1 MREYSRL
8 ESMQHRSAPLRP
20 GILHSVLWH
29 FILCLGVLLGL
40 GGSWLQLSLVPGVGA
55 QPPRETGE
63 EPPAVGQEVVLR
75 AETLE
80 FFQQENRLIATGQV
94 VIESGNA
101 KMYADQ
107 VEVNTESG
115 IGMATGQ
122 VRFLTPQDDVQAS
135 RLDFN
140 LSAERGLLYDAVG
153 VVAGGY
159 HITGERIERL
169 GPKTINVQRGSV
181 TTCSQETPDWAFR
194 SHEARIGVGNYVTL
208 KHPSFWIK
216 GVPVFYVPYFI
227 FPIKDQRT
235 TGFLPPQAGYSS
247 TDGAMA
253 KTEFFWAINDWMDA
267 TAGLEVLSNRGIK
280 PEANF
285 RYAIDPLSDG
295 LVQGAYIQDEDTGD
309 TLWRVLLQQRQEFGW
324 GLRGLTQID
333 LRSDLDIER
342 RFSRDLRQE
351 SQVRTV
357 SLGALTKRFPNTVLT
372 VAGASFDGI
381 PESGSTQQ
389 FRPLPALYADQ
400 LSTPLLGPIF
410 FAMEASYAR
419 LSATDVVD
427 GTAVQRLDLFPQLRL
442 PLAVAPWLHLTLS
455 GGFRETLYD
464 RRISDT
470 SSTSRELPDFRAHLQ
485 GPTFRRRFPLV
496 DRVAGQ
502 TGAFLHV
509 IATRLDYRYV
519 PRVDQGDL
527 PAFEALDEATHFLD
541 PLETVTLVD
550 RMAAAN
556 YAKVSL
562 VNRLFAHGVWG
573 LAPGQMQEVAR
584 LVLSQGLD
592 IREAAVQDGR
602 LLGPLDVEIE
612 LFLQQRWRLVS
623 ALRLETATGEVEAS
637 SLQFVAV
644 LAPGWS
650 LVAGHHYRQDP
661 DVQYVS
667 TGVNMSLLDGLR
679 LGYNVRYD
687 GLSGTVREHL
697 VSMQYQAQCW
707 SVDMRLRLRDTEDA
721 PFFAGTTFLIEFNLF
736 NL

>member
-1 MREYSRL
+1 
-8 ESMQHRSAPLRP
+8 MQHRSAPLKP
-20 GILHSVLWH
+20 GILHPVLWH
-29 FILCLGVLLGL
+29 FILCLGILLGL
-40 GGSWLQLSLVPGVGA
+40 GGSWLQLSLVPGVRA
-55 QPPRETGE
+55 QPRPGTGE
-63 EPPAVGQEVVLR
+63 ETPAVGQEVVLR

-94 VIESGNA
+94 VIESGNT
-101 KMYADQ
+101 KMYADRM
-107 VEVNTESG
+107 EVNTESG

-153 VVAGGY
+153 VVTGGY

-169 GPKTINVQRGSV
+169 GPKTIHVQRGSV

-194 SHEARIGVGNYVTL
+194 SQEAHIGVGNYVTL

-227 FPIKDQRT
+227 FPIKEQRT

-247 TDGAMA
+247 TDGAVA

-267 TAGLEVLSNRGIK
+267 TAGVEVMSKRGIM

-285 RYAIDPLSDG
+285 RYAIDSLSDG
-295 LVQGAYIQDEDTGD
+295 SLQGAYIQDQDTGD

-333 LRSDLDIER
+333 LRSDRDIER
-342 RFSRDLRQE
+342 RFSRDLREE

-357 SLGALTKRFPNTVLT
+357 SFGALTKRFPNTVLT

-389 FRPLPALYADQ
+389 FRPLPALYVDQ
-400 LSTPLLGPIF
+400 LSTPLWGPVF
-410 FAMEASYAR
+410 FDMEASYAR

-427 GTAVQRLDLFPQLRL
+427 GAAVQRLDLFPQLRL

-470 SSTSRELPDFRAHLQ
+470 SSTSRELPDFRAHVE
-485 GPTFRRRFPLV
+485 GPIFRRRFPLA
-496 DRVAGQ
+496 DRRVGDDR
-502 TGAFLHV
+502 AFIHV
-509 IATRLDYRYV
+509 VATRLDYRYV

-527 PAFEALDEATHFLD
+527 PAFDALDEATHFLD

-562 VNRLFAHGVWG
+562 VNRLFARGVWG
-573 LAPGQMQEVAR
+573 LAGGQVQEVAR

-592 IREAAVQDGR
+592 IREAAVKDGR

-623 ALRLETATGEVEAS
+623 ALRLETATGDVEAS
-637 SLQFVAV
+637 SLQFVAA

-650 LVAGHHYRQDP
+650 LVAGHHYRQEP

-667 TGVNMSLLDGLR
+667 GGIYGSLLGRLW

-697 VSMQYQAQCW
+697 LSLRYQAQCW
-707 SVDMRLRLRDTEDA
+707 SVDMRLRFRDTEDS
-721 PFFAGTTFLIEFNLF
+721 PFFAGTSFFIQFNLF